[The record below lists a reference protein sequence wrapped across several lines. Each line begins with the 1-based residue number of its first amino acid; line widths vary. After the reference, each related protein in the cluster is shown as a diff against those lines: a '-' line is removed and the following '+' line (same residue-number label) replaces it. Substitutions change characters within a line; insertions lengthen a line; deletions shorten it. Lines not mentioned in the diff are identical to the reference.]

1 MDAWNN
7 GILLR
12 LHFSFGFM
20 HCRTCPQRSF
30 WNNRFSTTFNDI
42 QVQFNC
48 IFIYHLCYPF
58 RSISL
63 HISSKKC
70 KHTLKQVLVNFV
82 SFLLWHQHLGRLV
95 MICCFL
101 GFSCASSTPFQI
113 TCIQRRIPLIPILFW
128 KTQASNSETILRRNL
143 KIVKRAYTPTHAR
156 CADVLCLDFIRRRSK
171 KWQNKS
177 ANSKNYMSLK

>member
-1 MDAWNN
+1 MEFCLGCTFLSDSCTAVLVHKDLFET
-7 GILLR
+7 ICFLPLLMIFKFN
-12 LHFSFGFM
+12 LIVFSFIIFAIHFGAY
-20 HCRTCPQRSF
+20 H
-30 WNNRFSTTFNDI
+30 
-42 QVQFNC
+42 C
-48 IFIYHLCYPF
+48 IFHLKMQTYLET
-58 RSISL
+58 SIGEFCFFLALAST
-63 HISSKKC
+63 SW
-70 KHTLKQVLVNFV
+70 TV
-82 SFLLWHQHLGRLV
+82 SYGL
-95 MICCFL
+95 CFL